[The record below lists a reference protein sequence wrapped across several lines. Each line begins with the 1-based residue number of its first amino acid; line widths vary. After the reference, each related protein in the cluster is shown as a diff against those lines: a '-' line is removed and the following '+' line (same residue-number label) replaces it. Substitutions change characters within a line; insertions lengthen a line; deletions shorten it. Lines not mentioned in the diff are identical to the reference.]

1 MAGKREGSR
10 GGGEG
15 GSLQPNPGLRQGL
28 TYPDLIAADLHVAD
42 RVSLVGPAVV
52 AAELA
57 DGHLLGLA
65 VVQAVGVVLGAAP
78 GPHVVRLHQ
87 EMAPGGGGLLQVGLD
102 VGLAT
107 RSLAPQADL
116 LGRQRRAPA
125 AKDAVQD
132 GGGLLQ
138 VEGVE
143 LLHDVGEL
151 QVLLQV
157 GLLVVGLVA
166 LRAPHQ
172 ARLLGPRLPDA
183 APAEVVLA
191 GQLDRLH
198 EDVQANGADELLF
211 EAVLPILGH
220 LCRQPLATF
229 STFPPNTTTP
239 PTSAPGPLR
248 SLSAV

>member
-1 MAGKREGSR
+1 MSATKQ
-10 GGGEG
+10 GGGETPG
-15 GSLQPNPGLRQGL
+15 GGGAAPGWILPRPHTQTQAFGEQTRQGRGRPGRASAPPGRTNPRL
-28 TYPDLIAADLHVAD
+28 HEGPTYPDLIAADLHVAD

-87 EMAPGGGGLLQVGLD
+87 EMAPGRGGLLQVGLD

-107 RSLAPQADL
+107 RGLAPQTDL
-116 LGRQRRAPA
+116 LGRQRRAPT

-151 QVLLQV
+151 
-157 GLLVVGLVA
+157 
-166 LRAPHQ
+166 
-172 ARLLGPRLPDA
+172 
-183 APAEVVLA
+183 
-191 GQLDRLH
+191 
-198 EDVQANGADELLF
+198 
-211 EAVLPILGH
+211 
-220 LCRQPLATF
+220 
-229 STFPPNTTTP
+229 
-239 PTSAPGPLR
+239 
-248 SLSAV
+248 